1 MEQLLLRSKSAVAAV
16 STGYQRTLMQ
26 EVHWSD
32 PLIFIL
38 GPRGVGKTTLLL
50 QRLRALGLPPR
61 QALYVDLGDMYF
73 QAHHLIEVAEAFL
86 DRGGE
91 YLFIDEVHR
100 YVNGNWA
107 AELKQ
112 IYDLYRTRLQVVVT
126 GSSVV
131 RILTHQADLSRRVL
145 SYRLSGLSF
154 REYLRLQ
161 HGVKL
166 PVHSLT
172 DVLERHETIVDDLLP
187 QLPDVLPELQRYWQ
201 IGYYPYYLQGTVG
214 YTDRVVSSLQTVLEH
229 DIPYATD
236 AASVDARKLAR
247 LMYAIASS
255 APFLP
260 DMVKLSQRTEI
271 SRSSLLRYFKLL
283 EDANLIRSLRK
294 ESRGL
299 AALGKP
305 DKLYLDNPNLLHALA
320 PQQVNL
326 GTLRETF
333 FMNQLAQLTY
343 SKALVPPEI
352 KLPGSGDFVFLTP
365 DRRLLFE
372 VGGRNKS
379 FKQIG
384 EAPGHYV
391 VADTLRTGHSGR
403 VPLWLF
409 GFLY

>member
-1 MEQLLLRSKSAVAAV
+1 MEQLLLRSASAVAAV
-16 STGYQRTLMQ
+16 TTGYERTLLQ
-26 EVHWSD
+26 KIHWPD
-32 PLIFIL
+32 PLVFIL

-50 QRLRALGLPPR
+50 QRLRTLALPPR
-61 QALYVDLGDMYF
+61 QALYVDLGDLYF
-73 QAHHLIEVAEAFL
+73 QAHHLIELAEEFL
-86 DRGGE
+86 EQGGK

-100 YVNGNWA
+100 YVNGSWA

-112 IYDLYRTRLQVVVT
+112 IYDLYRDRLRVVVT

-154 REYLRLQ
+154 REYLILQ
-161 HGVKL
+161 HGVDL
-166 PVHSLT
+166 PT
-172 DVLERHETIVDDLLP
+172 YPLEDILDRHETLVEDLIP
-187 QLPDVLPELQRYWQ
+187 TLPDILPELERYWRV
-201 IGYYPYYLQGTVG
+201 GYYPYYLQGTVG
-214 YTDRVVSSLQTVLEH
+214 YTDRIVSSLQTVLEH

-236 AASVDARKLAR
+236 AAAVDARKLAR
-247 LMYAIASS
+247 LMYAVASS

-260 DMVKLSQRTEI
+260 DMVKLGQRTDI
-271 SRSSLLRYFKLL
+271 SRSSLLRYFNLL
-283 EDANLIRSLRK
+283 EGANLIRTLRK

-326 GTLRETF
+326 GTLREIF
-333 FMNQLAQLTY
+333 FLNQLSELTY
-343 SKALVPPEI
+343 SKALIPPEVR
-352 KLPGSGDFVFLTP
+352 LPETGDFALLTP

-372 VGGRNKS
+372 VGGRTKS

-391 VADTLRTGHSGR
+391 VADTLRTGHAGR